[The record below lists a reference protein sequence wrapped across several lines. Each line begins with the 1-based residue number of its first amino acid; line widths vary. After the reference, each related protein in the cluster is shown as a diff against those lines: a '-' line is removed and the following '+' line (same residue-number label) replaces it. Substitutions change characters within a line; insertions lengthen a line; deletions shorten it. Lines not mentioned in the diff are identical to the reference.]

1 MGRGEEGGREGERR
15 QWKKEERV
23 RLAASNKCCQ

>member
-1 MGRGEEGGREGERR
+1 MGRGEEGGRGERR

>member
-1 MGRGEEGGREGERR
+1 MGRGEEGGRGERR
-15 QWKKEERV
+15 QWKEERV